1 MDRGQIENIYLVN
14 GLGDFRLR
22 NLGDL
27 VKCHGINARTV
38 DGYSELSDEDKE
50 SYEKFI
56 VNVMNGMGM
65 MSRVSFVPKRVY
77 RAYDVD
83 FLVKSEDYEDSY
95 SVIGGE
101 VWNISSLEPTLAHKW
116 NDEDFEISPEEVI
129 KEKSKKDYLRIE
141 YSHDNRNEWLHIIKD
156 GEEWY

>member
-1 MDRGQIENIYLVN
+1 MDREQIENIYLIN

-22 NLGDL
+22 SLGDL
-27 VKCHGINARTV
+27 IKCHGINARTI
-38 DGYSELSDEDKE
+38 DGYSELSDEDKK

-56 VNVMNGMGM
+56 VNVMNAMGM
-65 MSRVSFVPKRVY
+65 MSRASFVPERVY

-83 FLVKSEDYEDSY
+83 FLVRNEDYEDSY
-95 SVIGGE
+95 SVVGGE
-101 VWNISSLEPTLAHKW
+101 VWNVSSLEPTLTHKW
-116 NDEDFEISPEEVI
+116 VDEDLEVLPEQTI
-129 KEKSKKDYLRIE
+129 KERSKKDYLRIE